1 MDIII
6 KSFQQQFLF
15 VQAQLGDQIDIKD
28 ISLGLQ
34 KFSEKFMNAG
44 IIIEL

>member
-6 KSFQQQFLF
+6 KSFQQHFLF
-15 VQAQLGDQIDIKD
+15 VQAQLGDQKDIKD
-28 ISLGLQ
+28 IFLGLQ